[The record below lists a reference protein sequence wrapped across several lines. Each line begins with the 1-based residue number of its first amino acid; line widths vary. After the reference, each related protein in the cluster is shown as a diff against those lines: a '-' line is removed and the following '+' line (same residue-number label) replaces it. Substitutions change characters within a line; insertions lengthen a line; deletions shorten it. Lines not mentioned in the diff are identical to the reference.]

1 MTGRR
6 QVLALG
12 AAGLAWPLAGL
23 AQGRGKR
30 ARIGLLIPTTRE
42 GWLPRIDGVKAG
54 LRELGYVDGKDVVF
68 EVRTANDRYEQ
79 LAALAAELVALKPD
93 VLMTAGTPGALA
105 LKRATG
111 SIPIV
116 IGAISDPV
124 ATGLVPSLAR
134 PGGNITG
141 MMFFVQ
147 ELGVKRLEMLRQAL
161 PRLKRVAVLM
171 NVDNTSMAP
180 VEREMR
186 PAAKQLGLEM
196 ERYDVRTPA
205 DFGRAFAAMAAAKA
219 EALLVVEDAVLNVN
233 AGRLGA
239 TATSRRLVSIG
250 APEVALGGGTLAYGV
265 DQVAMFRRSA
275 VFIDKILKG
284 AKPADLPIERT
295 SRFELMINMKAV
307 KTLGLALPQSVLVR
321 ADRVIE

>member
-12 AAGLAWPLAGL
+12 AAALAWPFAGL

-42 GWLPRIDGVKAG
+42 GWMPRIDGVKAG

-68 EVRTANDRYEQ
+68 EYRTANDRYEQ
-79 LAALAAELVALKPD
+79 LAALAAELVVLKPD
-93 VLMTAGTPGALA
+93 VLMTAGTPAALA
-105 LKRATG
+105 LKRATS

-134 PGGNITG
+134 PGANVTG

-161 PRLKRVAVLM
+161 PGLKRVAVLM
-171 NVDNTSMAP
+171 NADNSSMAP

-196 ERYDVRTPA
+196 QRLDVRSTQ
-205 DFGRAFAAMAAAKA
+205 DFDAAFAAMAAAKA
-219 EALLVVEDAVLNVN
+219 EALLVVEDAMLNVN

-239 TATSRRLVSIG
+239 TATSRRIVSIG

-295 SRFELMINMKAV
+295 SRFELIINMKAV
-307 KTLGLALPQSVLVR
+307 KTLGLSLPQNVLVR